1 MNRRLIQSVFPVLG
15 LFLLLGLFPG
25 PVCADEPSSENAI
38 METLPLDN
46 LSPRERER
54 VLTAVR
60 KLVRIHKT
68 TGDAGSGET
77 RAYVEI
83 VEELAR
89 FLKRETIEE
98 RRRLLQE
105 AADLFR
111 MVDRNWIDNIFALHR
126 GHGSVLPRA
135 ARPKLNEQEA
145 LLRKIGRLLKEE
157 QAIPAEQ
164 KALEL
169 TSERLYRDLIRL
181 VEEGRRRLESID
193 NEAVE
198 SQLRWMVD
206 DLDRVLEESI
216 IPNHERQVRLIAL
229 HRKIS
234 RGAGGAARQKSLA
247 LFREY
252 ASKVRAMIKV
262 ADTAA
267 VSD

>member
-1 MNRRLIQSVFPVLG
+1 MNIRLHQYLFPALG

-25 PVCADEPSSENAI
+25 PVCAGESSPENAI
-38 METLPLDN
+38 VETLPLDN

-68 TGDAGSGET
+68 TGDAGGGEV
-77 RAYVEI
+77 RAYIEVVEK
-83 VEELAR
+83 LAR

-98 RRRLLQE
+98 RRRLLLE

-111 MVDRNWIDNIFALHR
+111 MVDRSWIDNIFVLQR
-126 GHGSVLPRA
+126 ERDSVVPRA
-135 ARPKLNEQEA
+135 AHPKLNEQEA
-145 LLRKIGRLLKEE
+145 LLRRVGRLLKEE

-164 KALEL
+164 RALEL
-169 TSERLYRDLIRL
+169 TSERLYRDLLRL
-181 VEEGRRRLESID
+181 IEEGSRTLESID

-198 SQLRWMVD
+198 SALRWMVD
-206 DLDRVLEESI
+206 DLDRALEENVV
-216 IPNHERQVRLIAL
+216 PNHQRQDRLIAL
-229 HRKIS
+229 HRKVS
-234 RGAGGAARQKSLA
+234 RGVGGAARQKALI

-252 ASKVRAMIKV
+252 ASKVRAIIKAV
-262 ADTAA
+262 DTAA